1 MNLRTTL
8 TLVPLLSLAPLEKQA
23 STVSQVR
30 YELRFDATTAR
41 QRLVEV
47 SMSFNVSAAVPVR
60 LSLPAWTPG
69 AYEISN
75 FARHVRDFDARQD
88 GVVLRW
94 DKADYDSW
102 RVRPVRSGSVS
113 VKFSYLADDLDN
125 ARAWARNDFLMVN
138 GTNVFLYPEG
148 MGLNFSA
155 TVTVR
160 TEADWQVATGMRP
173 SGQPRSYREASY
185 HDLVDMPFFI
195 GRLDVDSAQ
204 IEGKWYRLASWPA
217 GAFQGDA
224 RQRFHRELSGSVP
237 AMTRVF
243 AETPWDN
250 YTTLLIFDSGFGGGS
265 ALEHQNSHVG
275 IYHPEFIGTPV
286 LASITAHEVFHGWN
300 VKRLRPA
307 DLWPYRYD
315 EPQETVWLW
324 VSEGITDY
332 YADLALVRGRVVE
345 ADGFVALTQEKID
358 QVHDAPAVALE
369 DASLTAWIDPT
380 DGTSGIYYPKGALA
394 GLLLDIMLR
403 DATDNRQSL
412 DLVLRA
418 LYQRTWKAGRGFT
431 SEDWW
436 AALRQAA
443 GGRSFDDFAR
453 RYVDGRDEFP
463 WNEVLPLAGFRLTRD
478 TIREPRIGISTTADT
493 SGAVMVEQVV
503 PGGMA
508 EEAGVLPG
516 DRLISV
522 GDITVQSPDFGQEY
536 RERYA
541 GRPAG
546 TPVALVVERNGQR
559 LSLTG
564 PLRLMTRVV
573 RQFELDPAPS
583 PKALRIRNA
592 LLGRP

>member
-1 MNLRTTL
+1 VILRTAL
-8 TLVPLLSLAPLEKQA
+8 TLLPLLSLVPLEHQA
-23 STVSQVR
+23 PTISQVR
-30 YELRFDATTAR
+30 YELRFDAATAR

-47 SMSFNVSAAVPVR
+47 SMSFNVSAAGPLR

-75 FARHVRDFDARQD
+75 FARHVREFDARQD

-102 RVRPVRSGSVS
+102 RVRPVRSGTVS
-113 VKFSYLADDLDN
+113 VRFNYLADDLDN

-148 MGLNFSA
+148 MGLNFPA
-155 TVTVR
+155 TVSER
-160 TEADWQVATGMRP
+160 TEADWKVATGMRP
-173 SGQPRSYREASY
+173 SGQPGSYRETSY

-195 GRLDVDSAQ
+195 GRLDVDSTQ
-204 IEGKWYRLASWPA
+204 VEGKWYRVASWPA
-217 GAFQGDA
+217 GAFQGDS
-224 RQRFHRELSGSVP
+224 REQFHRELAGSVP
-237 AMTRVF
+237 AMTKVF
-243 AETPWDN
+243 AETPWEN
-250 YTTLLIFDSGFGGGS
+250 YTTLLLFDSTFGGGS

-275 IYHPEFIGTPV
+275 IYHPGFIGTPV
-286 LASITAHEVFHGWN
+286 LASITAHEIFHGWN

-315 EPQETVWLW
+315 QPQETVWLW

-332 YADLALVRGRVVE
+332 YADLALVRGRIVE
-345 ADGFVALTQEKID
+345 TDGFVALTQEKFD

-394 GLLLDIMLR
+394 GLLLDIMVR

-412 DLVLRA
+412 DLVLRS

-453 RYVDGRDEFP
+453 RYIDGREEFP
-463 WNEVLPLAGFRLTRD
+463 WNELLPLAGFRLTRD
-478 TIREPRIGISTTADT
+478 SIREPRIGISTTADT
-493 SGAVMVEQVV
+493 TGAVVVEQVV
-503 PGGMA
+503 PGGMG

-522 GDITVQSPDFGQEY
+522 GDITVESPDFGREY
-536 RERYA
+536 RARYA

-559 LSLTG
+559 LTLTG

-573 RQFELDPAPS
+573 RQFQLDPAPA
-583 PKALRIRNA
+583 PKALRIRRS
-592 LLGRP
+592 LLGQE